1 MGRLVAADH
10 WKGQAIVA
18 GLAAL
23 FHASPSSHPP
33 PPGIRVLYIT
43 GGAGGAEDSVWS
55 GSAATWIGLGVCDE
69 SPGHTLVQVYSMHQ
83 DALAL
88 AIQTIQAHL
97 PEGTGMSW
105 RKVARETEERML
117 TLAVEAVAR
126 EMQYGLGLLAAVEAG
141 SALENVDS
149 RHWLGL
155 QIDTDSIITELSQ
168 L

>member
-149 RHWLGL
+149 CHWRVP
-155 QIDTDSIITELSQ
+155 QIHQ
-168 L
+168 